1 MTSERFIFFLVW
13 GIGAVAV
20 YSGVL
25 LQRRARWHLHR
36 HDRRRGVREDARGD
50 YRTAIGLF
58 LTALGAMLAT
68 AFVLFGEP
76 GTGPRTLAISL
87 SLGAFLGVGIIML
100 LEGGTVDTDP

>member
-1 MTSERFIFFLVW
+1 MNDRFIFFLVW

-20 YSGVL
+20 YGGVL
-25 LQRRARWHLHR
+25 TQRRARWHLHR
-36 HDRRRGVREDARGD
+36 NDRRRGVRDDAKGD

-68 AFVLFGEP
+68 AFILFGEA
-76 GTGPRTLAISL
+76 GSGPRTLAISL
-87 SLGAFLGVGIIML
+87 ALGSFLGVGIVML

>member
-1 MTSERFIFFLVW
+1 MTPFVLFLVW
-13 GIGAVAV
+13 GIGAVLV
-20 YSGVL
+20 YAGVL

-36 HDRRRGVREDARGD
+36 HDRRRGVRDDARAD

-58 LTALGAMLAT
+58 LTALGAMLST
-68 AFVLFGEP
+68 AFVIFGEN
-76 GTGPRTLAISL
+76 GSGPRVLAVSL